1 MSDSSTVNSE
11 QDTYRNALALIEACF
26 IQKSRALN
34 LSGLGLA
41 FLPPEIGKLSFLEQ
55 LILSDNKLSELPLE
69 FSYLKNLKTFDL
81 RQNQFTSFPLKL
93 CQLPDLEVLLI
104 SYNQIEVLPPEIGML
119 SKLRRLGLRNN
130 RISELPPEIGKLTEL
145 VELGVEN
152 NRLRRLPLELEFLK
166 NLKMLFLHENPDL
179 ELSVEILGPTWAE
192 VYGDRDLG
200 PANPGAILNYYFAS
214 KTESKPTDRSRDQAE
229 KLERIVFPSIQFQ
242 NATIEEAVEYLRV
255 RSWDL
260 DDGEIDRTKRGVNLV
275 LDRYLPDNNA
285 SLSLNLE
292 NVPMVEALR
301 YITELAGVV
310 YEVRPDEIRVTT
322 RPIQSPE
329 EGAASPSVI
338 VARQGVGA
346 ARRSAA
352 TLSRAQTEGDNPSV
366 EDHFGRERFVETL
379 GYFLTRPKT
388 GTPLTVSIEAPW
400 GAGKS
405 SFMRQLESQVLR
417 NQLVSQTTA
426 GLLDKV
432 KRWLKNKFVKDSPIT
447 MWFNPWRHA
456 ETEAMWAAF
465 ALEFARRI
473 RQQSVFV
480 RRWGWAQFSLWWQSY
495 DWSRGLPEFIRLI
508 SRMMALC
515 LAGLIF
521 WFAWKYGI
529 ESLKGV
535 CHSLGEWAKLDKD
548 HKTAAALVEK
558 LITGE
563 TGALA
568 VAVVT
573 VIGLVLQLSSAL
585 GNPLVPAIRRYLTK
599 QDAAGK
605 LGYVEGF
612 QKQFGQMVRAYA
624 GKRRVFVF
632 VDDLDRCEVAKAASL
647 MQSIN
652 LMLGDPDLNA
662 VFLLGMDREK
672 VAAGM
677 AVKHESLLP
686 YLNARELLGQ
696 LEGNGTQPKN
706 IEALQHLLG
715 LEFGYSFIEKF
726 IQLPF
731 RLPQPGDEGMERFL
745 CNLTGRAYV
754 RGEAARRAIQV
765 RDAAKKARVGDG
777 DVSKGVTPK
786 KDVSQ
791 GSSDSNRRNVEQSAP
806 ELTSPKRVEQHSQ
819 DAVSREKER
828 SERFKRLAK
837 ADQLQTE
844 DSLFEALLLIRPAL
858 DDNPR
863 KLKLALNLL
872 RLHGFLASDW
882 LANPPPQGEPGPRIT
897 LPKLAKVIAMDLRWP
912 TYLLSLAEQ
921 VSDMR
926 MDEKV
931 PAHSSLAPSDP
942 ELVALLERGGAHEI
956 LRVADLRAIL
966 SVAPAPNAADS
977 EMIEMVAQDDSS
989 HETREAHSKK
999 SILKRASLKN
1009 LRRK

>member
-1 MSDSSTVNSE
+1 MSNSSTAYAE
-11 QDTYRNALALIEACF
+11 QDAYRSALGLIETCF
-26 IQKSRALN
+26 IQKSPALN

-41 FLPPEIGKLSFLEQ
+41 VLPPEIGKLSFLEQ
-55 LILSDNKLSELPLE
+55 LILSENKLSELPLE
-69 FSYLKNLKTFDL
+69 FSYLKNLKTCDL
-81 RQNQFTSFPLKL
+81 RQNRFTSFPLKL
-93 CQLPDLEVLLI
+93 CKLTDLEVLLI

-119 SKLRRLGLRNN
+119 SKLRRLGVRNN

-152 NRLRRLPLELEFLK
+152 NRLWRLPHELEFLEK
-166 NLKMLFLHENPDL
+166 LEMLFLHENPDL
-179 ELSVEILGPTWAE
+179 EVSAEILGPTWAE

-200 PANPGAILNYYFAS
+200 PANPAALLNYYFAS
-214 KTESKPTDRSRDQAE
+214 KTESQPSDSSRDQAE

-242 NATIEEAVEYLRV
+242 NATIAEAVEYLRV

-260 DDGEIDRTKRGVNLV
+260 DDGETDRSKRGVNLV
-275 LDRYLPDNNA
+275 LDRNLSYNNA
-285 SLSLNLE
+285 SLSLDLQ

-301 YITELAGVV
+301 YITELAGVT
-310 YEVRPDEIRVTT
+310 YEVKPDEIRVTT
-322 RPIQSPE
+322 RPIGSPE
-329 EGAASPSVI
+329 DGAASPSV
-338 VARQGVGA
+338 VKTKQRVGA
-346 ARRSAA
+346 ARRSVA

-417 NQLVSQTTA
+417 NQLVSTTTT
-426 GLLDKV
+426 GLLDMG

-456 ETEAMWAAF
+456 EAEAMWAAF

-473 RQQSVFV
+473 RQQSVFF

-495 DWSRGLPEFIRLI
+495 DWSRGLPEFVRLA
-508 SRMMALC
+508 SRMMVLC

-521 WFAWKYGI
+521 WFAWKYGM

-535 CHSLGEWAKLDKD
+535 CHSVGEWAKLDKD

-563 TGALA
+563 TGTLA

-573 VIGLVLQLSSAL
+573 VMGLVLQLSSAL

-599 QDAAGK
+599 QDSAGK

-731 RLPQPGDEGMERFL
+731 RLPQPGDEGMERYL

-754 RGEAARRAIQV
+754 RGEAARRATQV
-765 RDAAKKARVGDG
+765 RDAANKAPIGEG
-777 DVSKGVTPK
+777 DVSKGETPEH
-786 KDVSQ
+786 DVGQ
-791 GSSDSNRRNVEQSAP
+791 GPGDSNRRNVEQSAP
-806 ELTSPKRVEQHSQ
+806 AAAAPKRVEQHTQ
-819 DAVSREKER
+819 DFVSRAKER
-828 SERFKRLAK
+828 VERFQRLAK

-912 TYLLSLAEQ
+912 TYLLSLAEK

-926 MDEKV
+926 MDEKI
-931 PAHSSLAPSDP
+931 PAHSSLPPNDP
-942 ELVALLERGGAHEI
+942 ELASLLERGGGHEV
-956 LRVADLRAIL
+956 LSVADLRAIL

-977 EMIEMVAQDDSS
+977 EMIEMIADAEFSEKSDEVGTTKVKSAKRKVAAKL
-989 HETREAHSKK
+989 E
-999 SILKRASLKN
+999 
-1009 LRRK
+1009 

>member
-1 MSDSSTVNSE
+1 MSQPSTPYE
-11 QDTYRNALALIEACF
+11 TEDAYGRALALIESCSK
-26 IQKSRALN
+26 QNSRALN
-34 LSGLGLA
+34 LSGLGISV
-41 FLPPEIGKLSFLEQ
+41 LPPEITKLSSLER
-55 LILSDNKLSELPLE
+55 LILSENKLSELPIE
-69 FSYLKNLKTFDL
+69 FSRLKNLKLCDL
-81 RQNQFTSFPLKL
+81 RQNLFAIFPPEI
-93 CQLPDLEVLLI
+93 CQLPELEVLLI
-104 SYNQIEVLPPEIGML
+104 SYNQIEALPGEIGML
-119 SKLRRLGLRNN
+119 SNLRQFGLRNN
-130 RISELPPEIGKLTEL
+130 RISDLPAEIGMLSEL
-145 VELGVEN
+145 VEFGIEC
-152 NRLRRLPLELEFLK
+152 NRLRRLPLELKYLE
-166 NLKMLFLHENPDL
+166 NLEMLFLHENPGLGIPD
-179 ELSVEILGPTWAE
+179 EILGPGWFE
-192 VYGDRDLG
+192 VHSDSGEMAASPTTILDHYFSSV
-200 PANPGAILNYYFAS
+200 ANIRP
-214 KTESKPTDRSRDQAE
+214 TEFSIDHAE
-229 KLERIVFPSIQFQ
+229 KLERIIFPLVQFE
-242 NATIEEAVEYLRV
+242 NVTLEEAVEFLRV
-255 RSWDL
+255 KSRDL
-260 DDGEIDRTKRGVNLV
+260 DDAETDQTKRGVNVV
-275 LDRYLPDNNA
+275 LDRDLADNNA
-285 SLSLNLE
+285 SLSLDLAK
-292 NVPMVEALR
+292 VPMIEVLR
-301 YITELAGVV
+301 FITELAGVE
-310 YEVRPDEIRVTT
+310 YEAGTDEIRV
-322 RPIQSPE
+322 RKRHDQAKHAE
-329 EGAASPSVI
+329 EPVTSVLKQKTGRAAINSD
-338 VARQGVGA
+338 A
-346 ARRSAA
+346 
-352 TLSRAQTEGDNPSV
+352 LSRAQTEGDNPSI

-405 SFMRQLESQVLR
+405 SFLRQLESQVLR
-417 NQLVSQTTA
+417 SSVTSVTTSGIVST
-426 GLLDKV
+426 V
-432 KRWLKNKFVKDSPIT
+432 KRWLKERFVKDSPIT

-456 ETEAMWAAF
+456 EAEAMWAAF

-495 DWSRGLPEFIRLI
+495 EWARGFPEVVRLASRVI
-508 SRMMALC
+508 ALF
-515 LAGLIF
+515 LTGLIL
-521 WFAWKYGI
+521 WFASKYGLDAL
-529 ESLKGV
+529 EGV
-535 CHSLGEWAKLDKD
+535 CRSLGEWAKLDEDK
-548 HKTAAALVEK
+548 KTPAALVEK
-558 LITGE
+558 FITGE
-563 TGALA
+563 TGTLA
-568 VAVVT
+568 VALVT
-573 VIGLVLQLSSAL
+573 VMGLILQLSSAL
-585 GNPLVPAIRRYLTK
+585 GNPLVPAIRKYLTK

-612 QKQFGQMVRAYA
+612 QKRFAQMARAYA
-624 GKRRVFVF
+624 GKRRIFVF

-677 AVKHESLLP
+677 AVKHASLLP

-696 LEGNGTQPKN
+696 LEGNGTQSKN
-706 IEALQHLLG
+706 IDALQCLLG

-731 RLPQPGDEGMERFL
+731 RLPQPGDEGMERYL
-745 CNLTGRAYV
+745 CSLTGRAYV
-754 RGEAARRAIQV
+754 RGEAARRATQMK
-765 RDAAKKARVGDG
+765 DAANKARVGEG
-777 DVSKGVTPK
+777 DVSKDSTPK
-786 KDVSQ
+786 KDISQ
-791 GSSDSNRRNVEQSAP
+791 GAIDSNRRNIGQNAAAA
-806 ELTSPKRVEQHSQ
+806 TAPKRVEQHTQ

-931 PAHSSLAPSDP
+931 SAHASLPPSDP
-942 ELVALLERGGAHEI
+942 ELVALLERGGGHEI

-977 EMIEMVAQDDSS
+977 EMIEMVADAESS
-989 HETREAHSKK
+989 GRSDEVGATKVKAA
-999 SILKRASLKN
+999 KRKVAA
-1009 LRRK
+1009 RRK